1 MDYSK
6 YQIKII
12 SILYNA
18 GMILTTN
25 EIAKYSKISR
35 ITAKKHL
42 DALLIKECVEK
53 RVTLNKN
60 KKIYKIEWKLKTK
73 NN

>member
-1 MDYSK
+1 
-6 YQIKII
+6 
-12 SILYNA
+12 
-18 GMILTTN
+18 MILTTS

-42 DALLIKECVEK
+42 DLLLIKKCVEK

-60 KKIYKIEWKLKTK
+60 KKIYKIEWKLK
-73 NN
+73 N